1 MWGCNDKKQLGLSLE
16 LTEGSGTD
24 EVNSHGERSGAGSS
38 TTINQD
44 VKVPHQLEP
53 CPFEQHD
60 DGQVPEQIVAGYNY
74 SSAVATDGIVYTW
87 GNGEFGRLGY
97 LDVLRQ
103 PVPRQMTDLK
113 DHRITKLALGYYH
126 AAAIDE

>member
-1 MWGCNDKKQLGLSLE
+1 M
-16 LTEGSGTD
+16 
-24 EVNSHGERSGAGSS
+24 
-38 TTINQD
+38 
-44 VKVPHQLEP
+44 
-53 CPFEQHD
+53 
-60 DGQVPEQIVAGYNY
+60 PEQIVAGYNY

-126 AAAIDE
+126 AAAIDEYGAVFTWGRGNSGQLGCGTVLNED